1 MRCTFG
7 AIAQSAVCSV
17 FISSLILLFFSVFG
31 AGPKTVQGRF
41 LYFVCS
47 PKIYMNLLKR
57 VVNLYIYISVKLQK
71 IKIANKIFAPSLRN

>member
-47 PKIYMNLLKR
+47 PI
-57 VVNLYIYISVKLQK
+57 VNLYTSISVKLQK